1 MAFGFRCRAAVFAAL
16 VATGTR
22 PAPARAEPSTSDR
35 AIAERLFEQAKEQLR
50 ANRVNAACESF
61 AESQRLDP
69 GSGTLLNLAACHEQ
83 EGKLASAWVEF
94 REALPAIR
102 RENRPD
108 RLSFALDHLA
118 LIEPKLAYLTLMVPE
133 MPGGPAPTIRLD
145 GRALGPAAWS
155 VPIPVDEGWHEA
167 AAQAPGGG
175 PWRATIRIHNG
186 EHRVLTLPAQVA
198 ADGVAVRD
206 EGAPPAPLPLVA
218 ASPSVGPHKEVA
230 ATPPS
235 RSRVIAAAV
244 VGSAA
249 LVSLGVG
256 TYAAVHAAR
265 LWHDRNQACQADRC
279 TADGLSLGERATTS
293 ATVATW
299 TLAGGAVAAAVAA
312 GLWLWPSEDTSATT
326 PPARATTP
334 LAALTTNRSGWG
346 LALEGTF

>member
-1 MAFGFRCRAAVFAAL
+1 MAFGFRRSASVFVAL
-16 VATGTR
+16 VASGTL
-22 PAPARAEPSTSDR
+22 PAVARGEPSTSDR

-50 ANRVNAACESF
+50 ANRVSAACESF

-83 EGKLASAWVEF
+83 EGKLASSWVEF

-118 LIEPKLAYLTLMVPE
+118 VIEPKLAYLTLMVPE
-133 MPGGPAPTIRLD
+133 LPGGPAPTIRLD
-145 GRALGPAAWS
+145 GRDLGPAAWN

-167 AAQAPGGG
+167 VAQAPGGG

-186 EHRVLTLPAQVA
+186 DHRVLSLPTQVA

-206 EGAPPAPLPLVA
+206 DGAPEPHPPAVSASPAADRRQDVSASSPSRARLAVA
-218 ASPSVGPHKEVA
+218 AVLGGA
-230 ATPPS
+230 
-235 RSRVIAAAV
+235 
-244 VGSAA
+244 G

-265 LWHDRNQACQADRC
+265 LWRDRNQACQGDRC
-279 TADGLSLGERATTS
+279 TTEGLRLGDRASTS

-299 TLAGGAVAAAVAA
+299 TLGGGALAAAVAA
-312 GLWLWPSEDTSATT
+312 GLWLWPSRDASANGTSTPTTT
-326 PPARATTP
+326 PIATLTV
-334 LAALTTNRSGWG
+334 AAGWG
-346 LALEGTF
+346 VALEGAF